1 MNVGDRV
8 VAVNTT
14 ESAWGNALLDGVS
27 GTIIHTFDNDMILV
41 EFDNDVDGHDAGGR
55 GKYGHCWY
63 LHGEDVE
70 PLRRCRGE
78 DLLKIL
84 E

>member
-8 VAVNTT
+8 VAVNIT
-14 ESAWGNALLDGVS
+14 ESMVGNTPLNGES
-27 GTIIHTFDNDMILV
+27 GTIIQTFDDDMILV
-41 EFDNDVDGHDAGGR
+41 EFDNDVDGHDGG
-55 GKYGHCWY
+55 GMGEYGHCWY
-63 LHGEDVE
+63 LRDKYVR

>member
-8 VAVNTT
+8 VAINIMV
-14 ESAWGNALLDGVS
+14 ESTLLDGES
-27 GTIIHTFDNDMILV
+27 GTIIQIFDNDMILV
-41 EFDNDVDGHDAGGR
+41 EFDNDVGGHDGG
-55 GKYGHCWY
+55 GMGEYGHCWY
-63 LHGEDVE
+63 LYSENVQ

>member
-14 ESAWGNALLDGVS
+14 KGMVGNTPLNGESG
-27 GTIIHTFDNDMILV
+27 IIIQTFDNDMILV
-41 EFDNDVDGHDAGGR
+41 EFDNEVDGHDGG
-55 GKYGHCWY
+55 GMGEYGHCWY
-63 LHGEDVE
+63 LHSENVQ
-70 PLRRCRGE
+70 PPRRCAGE